1 VIPKKL
7 KGDRHYGS
15 AGKRDSQNR
24 SSTNYSKLCCYCR
37 RYWYC
42 PIGAKRFANAE
53 DKDTGKRKTHSIN
66 VSRERLIKKGL
77 IKNRNGFLELTGKG
91 ERVLESIENRHYK
104 IKKPRRWDQKW
115 RIIIFDIP
123 TCKNKL
129 RDQTRLTLKAVGF
142 VKLQDSVWV
151 YPYNCED
158 LINLIKADFKIGK
171 DLLYIVADKIENDL
185 KLRKHFELK

>member
-1 VIPKKL
+1 MGQLEKEIRKTEVQQTILSCVATAGVIGIALLAPNALQML
-7 KGDRHYGS
+7 K
-15 AGKRDSQNR
+15 
-24 SSTNYSKLCCYCR
+24 
-37 RYWYC
+37 
-42 PIGAKRFANAE
+42 IF